1 MAKNQNNICELW
13 DEDAGRFVKYLPSI
27 SDWDSQVWEAGV
39 EFIVQISG
47 QKMKAELHLRWEQE
61 SGQDRGEAVT
71 CLSIGTKVNVAM
83 LPIVTPRSY
92 RILYWGKVSSGML
105 LITIFTRPS
114 YFGKKFSVPCCQLT
128 VYISR
133 PTLETLPAFLHVFS
147 FFWLKFNG
155 ITFRS
160 LSPMFL
166 QIPLVLLFFG
176 NFVHS
181 LSVIQLS
188 PTLFQ
193 SSA

>member
-1 MAKNQNNICELW
+1 M
-13 DEDAGRFVKYLPSI
+13 KYLPSI

-92 RILYWGKVSSGML
+92 RILIGKSL
-105 LITIFTRPS
+105 LWYVANCHFHSAILFWE
-114 YFGKKFSVPCCQLT
+114 KFSVPCCQLT

-133 PTLETLPAFLHVFS
+133 PTLKTLPAFFHMSS
-147 FFWLKFNG
+147 FFWWKFNG
-155 ITFRS
+155 TFRS
-160 LSPMFL
+160 LS
-166 QIPLVLLFFG
+166 
-176 NFVHS
+176 HS
-181 LSVIQLS
+181 IRGERIIRYSNIIRIVE
-188 PTLFQ
+188 
-193 SSA
+193 AEY

>member
-1 MAKNQNNICELW
+1 MSSTQIIIQQSKCQQVLQLE
-13 DEDAGRFVKYLPSI
+13 KLPKI
-27 SDWDSQVWEAGV
+27 ILALQLNEKDSSQTEILTQVWKAGV

-47 QKMKAELHLRWEQE
+47 QKMKAEFHLRWEQE

-105 LITIFTRPS
+105 LIAIFTRPS

-133 PTLETLPAFLHVFS
+133 PTLKTLPAFFHVSS
-147 FFWLKFNG
+147 FFW
-155 ITFRS
+155 
-160 LSPMFL
+160 
-166 QIPLVLLFFG
+166 
-176 NFVHS
+176 
-181 LSVIQLS
+181 
-188 PTLFQ
+188 
-193 SSA
+193 